1 MRNNSY
7 SKASSLWRC
16 AFNLLEFAMKHAPVE
31 VLHSLE
37 GSLGE
42 VDDAV
47 AVEGSPVVDAH
58 VDALPVADVGNAD
71 PRVEGEGLVR
81 RRHRVLVE
89 RLAAR
94 RRMVLEDAAVPRG
107 LTDLRFR

>member
-1 MRNNSY
+1 VPS
-7 SKASSLWRC
+7 
-16 AFNLLEFAMKHAPVE
+16 NLLEFAMKHAPVE

-58 VDALPVADVGNAD
+58 VDARPVARVGD
-71 PRVEGEGLVR
+71 TEHRVEGQGLVR
-81 RRHRVLVE
+81 RCHGVHVKL
-89 RLAAR
+89 LAVR
-94 RRMVLEDAAVPRG
+94 RPLALEGVTVPRHLATARHPG
-107 LTDLRFR
+107 KRLQAYSI